1 MKKTIS
7 LLFALLLSLS
17 LFAAFDAQYSDH
29 LFYALEDYDAE
40 KEYLDKSLA
49 EAASDEERSEILWRE
64 SRNSLT
70 RGDNLAKDDKDG
82 RFALYEESENYAKES
97 LEAKEN
103 PDAYH
108 WLSSSLGRWGQTKG
122 VLESLSRAPEM
133 RDYELKAID
142 GFSYDHTDAWY
153 VLGLLYNQLP
163 GRPISFGN
171 KNFAISYM
179 RRSLDQKIDSR
190 GMFLTIYKELS
201 DQLYDRNWN
210 AKKRNTEINKMKD
223 NYDKENVL
231 SEKMKYY
238 EGSEGA
244 GKVPF
249 YSTVALNQMS
259 DRQEAVMLLQYADA
273 LFNTRSNHLDSEIA
287 KHDEIVQRL
296 NELT

>member
-1 MKKTIS
+1 MRK
-7 LLFALLLSLS
+7 LFVFFTVLLLSLS
-17 LFAAFDAQYSDH
+17 LFAAFNPEYSDY
-29 LFYALEDYDAE
+29 LYYALEDYDADE
-40 KEYLDKSLA
+40 SYLKDAFKEA
-49 EAASDEERSEILWRE
+49 NSDEEKSEILWRQ
-64 SRNSLT
+64 SRNSLGQ
-70 RGDNLAKDDKDG
+70 GDRLNEDDKDG
-82 RFALYEESENYAKES
+82 RFARYEESEQYAKDS
-97 LEAKEN
+97 IALCPNA
-103 PDAYH
+103 DAYH
-108 WLSSSLGRWGQTKG
+108 WLSSALGRWGQTKG
-122 VLESLSRAPEM
+122 VLESLSRAREM
-133 RDYELKAID
+133 ADYELKAID
-142 GFSYDHTDAWY
+142 GFNYDHTDAWY
-153 VLGLLYNQLP
+153 VLGILYNQLP
-163 GRPISFGN
+163 GWPISFGN
-171 KNFAISYM
+171 KNWAISYM